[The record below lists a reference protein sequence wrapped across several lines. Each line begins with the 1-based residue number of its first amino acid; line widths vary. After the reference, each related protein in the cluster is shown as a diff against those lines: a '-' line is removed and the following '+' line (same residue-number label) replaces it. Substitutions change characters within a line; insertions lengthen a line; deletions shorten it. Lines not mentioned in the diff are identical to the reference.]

1 MTIRLL
7 KEEDFPQLL
16 ALWTATPG
24 MGLNSADDSPEGI
37 RQYLRRNPDTCFAA
51 EAEGRIVGAILA
63 GHDGRRG
70 FLYHLAVGESQRLQ
84 GIGRALVRSALAAL
98 KAQGIRKAALV
109 AFRNNRLCNN
119 YWKSI
124 SFSLRED
131 LNYWNIPLDE

>member
-51 EAEGRIVGAILA
+51 EPRAGSWGPFLPDTMAAGAFFTTWPWGNL
-63 GHDGRRG
+63 
-70 FLYHLAVGESQRLQ
+70 S
-84 GIGRALVRSALAAL
+84 
-98 KAQGIRKAALV
+98 
-109 AFRNNRLCNN
+109 AFRGSGEL
-119 YWKSI
+119 S
-124 SFSLRED
+124 SAA
-131 LNYWNIPLDE
+131 P

>member
-70 FLYHLAVGESQRLQ
+70 FLFTTWPWGNLS
-84 GIGRALVRSALAAL
+84 
-98 KAQGIRKAALV
+98 
-109 AFRNNRLCNN
+109 AFRGSGEL
-119 YWKSI
+119 S
-124 SFSLRED
+124 SAA
-131 LNYWNIPLDE
+131 P